1 MKPSCLD
8 AAYER
13 HAILQ
18 GLNRNPVFPE
28 NKAFLSKWGQPLPKV
43 NTKPYIHELVKEDIQ
58 SRSDMGKEKY
68 KTRLQPDNGRDALK
82 DAYEEALDL
91 CQYLRQ
97 TLYERDGK

>member
-13 HAILQ
+13 QAILQ

-28 NKAFLSKWGQPLPKV
+28 NKAFIGKWGQPFPKV
-43 NTKPYIHELVKEDIQ
+43 NDKPYIHELVKEDIQ
-58 SRSDMGKEKY
+58 SRSNMGKAKY
-68 KTRLQPDNGRDALK
+68 KTRLQPDNGRDSLK

-97 TLYERDGK
+97 AIYERDKK